1 MQVPIKIKI
10 YVIEFYTPGPAA
22 AEGPVRTV
30 GVTGGPGSVVG
41 MNKIE
46 LLLVPVAMAT

>member
-1 MQVPIKIKI
+1 MQVPIKINVKLI
-10 YVIEFYTPGPAA
+10 KFYTPGPAA

-30 GVTGGPGSVVG
+30 GVTGGPGNVVG

>member
-1 MQVPIKIKI
+1 MPIKINVKL
-10 YVIEFYTPGPAA
+10 IEFYTPGPAA

-30 GVTGGPGSVVG
+30 GGAGGPGSVVG

-46 LLLVPVAMAT
+46 LLPVPVAMAT